1 MLVILPLIIIF
12 SLILFGLG
20 SALTP
25 LIIAF
30 FLAYLFFPII
40 QKIEHLGIKRQYTV
54 LGVFIFLSLF
64 CFLLFILFV
73 PQMIQDTKYFFN
85 ELPYSVSKVIDRIE
99 LISNEWGIPLKLN
112 KDTVMTY
119 LKEHTT
125 ELSTQLMSGFSTSVT
140 GILSSTVRLIL
151 NILNLFLI
159 PLFFFYL
166 INDYEKIIQGI
177 QSFIPASWKPKFKH
191 YLNLSHEISR
201 DYIRGQLLVA
211 GILSLL
217 YAIGLT
223 LIGLKFGF
231 LIGLLSGFLSIIPY
245 AGFTIGFTVSLLI
258 GAANYEQLSSL
269 FGVVA
274 VFSVVQSLEG
284 TLITPKLVGNKVGL
298 SSLTTMLALII
309 GGNLLGIIGMLIA
322 IPIAAILKNIT
333 LELKTEFLKLKSSTD
348 L

>member
-1 MLVILPLIIIF
+1 MNLRSTLVIILLIALF
-12 SLILFGLG
+12 SLILYGLG

-40 QKIEHLGIKRQYTV
+40 QKIEHLGIKRHYTV
-54 LGVFIFLSLF
+54 LGVFLALSIMS
-64 CFLLFILFV
+64 FLLVILFV
-73 PQMIQDTKYFFN
+73 PKIIQDTKFFVN
-85 ELPYSVSKVIDRIE
+85 ELPYSVSKVIDRTE
-99 LISNEWGIPLKLN
+99 LIANEWGIPLKLN
-112 KDTVMTY
+112 KETITAY
-119 LKEHTT
+119 LKEHTS
-125 ELSTQLMSGFSTSVT
+125 ELSTQLMSGLSTSVT
-140 GILSSTVRLIL
+140 GILSSTVSWIL
-151 NILNLFLI
+151 SILNLFLI

-177 QSFIPASWKPKFKH
+177 QSFIPSEWKPKFNH
-191 YLNLSHEISR
+191 YLKLSHEISR

-217 YAIGLT
+217 YAVGLT

-245 AGFTIGFTVSLLI
+245 AGFTIGFTLSLLI
-258 GAANYEQLSSL
+258 GAANYDQLSSL
-269 FGVVA
+269 VGVV
-274 VFSVVQSLEG
+274 VIFSLVQSLEG
-284 TLITPKLVGNKVGL
+284 TVITPKLVGNKVGL

-333 LELKTEFLKLKSSTD
+333 LELRT
-348 L
+348 

>member
-1 MLVILPLIIIF
+1 
-12 SLILFGLG
+12 
-20 SALTP
+20 
-25 LIIAF
+25 
-30 FLAYLFFPII
+30 
-40 QKIEHLGIKRQYTV
+40 
-54 LGVFIFLSLF
+54 
-64 CFLLFILFV
+64 
-73 PQMIQDTKYFFN
+73 
-85 ELPYSVSKVIDRIE
+85 
-99 LISNEWGIPLKLN
+99 
-112 KDTVMTY
+112 
-119 LKEHTT
+119 
-125 ELSTQLMSGFSTSVT
+125 
-140 GILSSTVRLIL
+140 
-151 NILNLFLI
+151 
-159 PLFFFYL
+159 
-166 INDYEKIIQGI
+166 
-177 QSFIPASWKPKFKH
+177 
-191 YLNLSHEISR
+191 
-201 DYIRGQLLVA
+201 VA